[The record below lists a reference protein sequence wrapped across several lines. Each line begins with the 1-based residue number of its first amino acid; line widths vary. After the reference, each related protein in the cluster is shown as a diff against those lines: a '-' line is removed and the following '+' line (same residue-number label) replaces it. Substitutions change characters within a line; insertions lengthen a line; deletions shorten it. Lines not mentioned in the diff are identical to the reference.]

1 MTMKTYEILSD
12 RPVSF
17 ARTGKFEALNEA
29 WKHEDYPLEDYEL
42 IVVIRDVLYL
52 QYDQK
57 RYVVNEGEMLLLPPT
72 VVLSNRR
79 IGYKASKCSFYWMHF
94 SPKGETGIDKTEK
107 LILPESM
114 KLLQPE
120 RVAILLR
127 QLQDGLR
134 NGYDA
139 NCMDYFAM
147 SVLCE
152 VAEQLHRQQNGEKTK
167 KTQKQIYHDIEDY
180 VRSHATTYVTV
191 EEIAEHFGYNTK
203 YLSHMFREISGIPL
217 KQYLLRCKVDEANYM
232 LSETN
237 LPVNLLAE
245 AVGFRDSNNF
255 MKCYK
260 KMTGLT
266 PTQYRNAFC
275 HRNVNHS

>member
-1 MTMKTYEILSD
+1 
-12 RPVSF
+12 
-17 ARTGKFEALNEA
+17 
-29 WKHEDYPLEDYEL
+29 
-42 IVVIRDVLYL
+42 
-52 QYDQK
+52 
-57 RYVVNEGEMLLLPPT
+57 
-72 VVLSNRR
+72 
-79 IGYKASKCSFYWMHF
+79 
-94 SPKGETGIDKTEK
+94 
-107 LILPESM
+107 
-114 KLLQPE
+114 
-120 RVAILLR
+120 
-127 QLQDGLR
+127 
-134 NGYDA
+134 
-139 NCMDYFAM
+139 M

-217 KQYLLRCKVDEANYM
+217 KQYLLRCKVDEANYL